1 MNYKYEIVNYDK
13 NIPAKILYCN
23 LSSET
28 HKTELHWHREPEIVY
43 VLEGLGECSHNGEV
57 MDPGNVKFLTAKMC
71 IWFVLKWDIMRI

>member
-1 MNYKYEIVNYDK
+1 MQHLFAEVVKMNYKYEIVNYDK

-43 VLEGLGECSHNGEV
+43 VLGGYGSSCRG
-57 MDPGNVKFLTAKMC
+57 M
-71 IWFVLKWDIMRI
+71 

>member
-13 NIPAKILYCN
+13 NIPAKIIYCD

-43 VLEGLGECSHNGEV
+43 VLDGLTTA
-57 MDPGNVKFLTAKMC
+57 MLWIFLPGNVKFLTAKMC